1 MRRVAD
7 LDDLLRERVEVED
20 ENALGERGRARVHRD
35 LVTRNLDVGQ
45 RRVEELE
52 LLQMA
57 GVEVDAAEPGA
68 NRVRV
73 NADDL
78 VRSVKV
84 IEALAEHPL
93 RRTELRGTAAH
104 RLVALATCAV
114 EVPPVVAVGDE
125 VELAAGR
132 PLRLEH
138 RLVFAT
144 RDLAL
149 GGDVSVAVEL
159 ADPHFASVPR
169 HVGVI
174 PRLPRQA
181 HAIGA

>member
-1 MRRVAD
+1 
-7 LDDLLRERVEVED
+7 
-20 ENALGERGRARVHRD
+20 
-35 LVTRNLDVGQ
+35 
-45 RRVEELE
+45 
-52 LLQMA
+52 MA
-57 GVEVDAAEPGA
+57 GVEVVAAEPGA

-114 EVPPVVAVGDE
+114 EVPPVVAVGD
-125 VELAAGR
+125 
-132 PLRLEH
+132 
-138 RLVFAT
+138 
-144 RDLAL
+144 
-149 GGDVSVAVEL
+149 AVEL